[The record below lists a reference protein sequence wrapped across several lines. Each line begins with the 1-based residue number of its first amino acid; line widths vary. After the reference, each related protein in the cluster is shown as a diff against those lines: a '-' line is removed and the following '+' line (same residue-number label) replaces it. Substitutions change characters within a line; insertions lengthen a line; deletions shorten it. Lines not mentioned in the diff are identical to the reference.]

1 MLSMNLWQREHNSTN
16 ERLKGA
22 TNRLLDEVS
31 KSISHKAD
39 WDVVREH
46 FGRQTNLL
54 LKVLV

>member
-1 MLSMNLWQREHNSTN
+1 MNLWQREHNSTN

-22 TNRLLDEVS
+22 TDILLDKLS
-31 KSISHKAD
+31 GSLSHKAD

-54 LKVLV
+54 LKVI